1 MEKLRRTLLYIPGNN
16 PAMIQS
22 AGFLGADFVVFDLE
36 DAIPINQKDS
46 ARILVKNALKS
57 IDFNS
62 VETMVRI
69 NSWGS
74 GFTKKDLDNIIPSE
88 PDIIL
93 LPKAESKEDIEKVV
107 RCIELEEKKYN
118 KKIPIDIFAL
128 IETPLGVINSLE
140 IACADKR
147 MTGLQFGAE
156 DFTANIGT
164 KRTKSGEELF
174 YSRSQ
179 IILACK
185 AKGISAIDTP
195 FVDIDDME
203 GLGKETE
210 FAKQLGFDG
219 KAVISP
225 LHIDV
230 VNEIFSP
237 DEREISWAKKVL
249 NAFEKGEKEGKGA
262 VSVDRKMVDAPIA
275 ARARRIIE
283 IAKRMAT

>member
-1 MEKLRRTLLYIPGNN
+1 
-16 PAMIQS
+16 
-22 AGFLGADFVVFDLE
+22 
-36 DAIPINQKDS
+36 
-46 ARILVKNALKS
+46 
-57 IDFNS
+57 
-62 VETMVRI
+62 
-69 NSWGS
+69 
-74 GFTKKDLDNIIPSE
+74 
-88 PDIIL
+88 
-93 LPKAESKEDIEKVV
+93 
-107 RCIELEEKKYN
+107 
-118 KKIPIDIFAL
+118 
-128 IETPLGVINSLE
+128 
-140 IACADKR
+140 

-179 IILACK
+179 IILVCK

-195 FVDIDDME
+195 FFDIDDME

-283 IAKRMAT
+283 IVKRMAK